1 MYATTLLVSKY
12 HLSDRLGLRQE
23 VRGFT
28 IVELIMVMIIVGIL
42 AAVAASRFFDNTSFQ
57 SRGFAD
63 QVQATLRFAQKEAIA
78 QHRFVCVAFTTNSI
92 TLTINTTATCPGGN
106 LASLS
111 GSTTTI
117 LTANPT
123 SITFTGIP
131 TGFYFDAL
139 GKPSLGQTIT
149 IATYSIVIEA
159 ETGYV
164 HSP

>member
-111 GSTTTI
+111 GSTDRK
-117 LTANPT
+117 
-123 SITFTGIP
+123 S
-131 TGFYFDAL
+131 
-139 GKPSLGQTIT
+139 
-149 IATYSIVIEA
+149 V
-159 ETGYV
+159 V
-164 HSP
+164 